1 VVAVIKNSLQKK
13 KKKEMTLF
21 SLLPKF
27 WKAFLELER
36 RKDPTPLGHKI
47 LFSKKMDNENFV

>member
-1 VVAVIKNSLQKK
+1 MERFGHLSNTPFLVETTNEVAAAIKNSLQKKK

-27 WKAFLELER
+27 
-36 RKDPTPLGHKI
+36 
-47 LFSKKMDNENFV
+47 

>member
-1 VVAVIKNSLQKK
+1 MERFGHLSNEISYFLETTHEVVAVIKNSLQKK

-27 WKAFLELER
+27 
-36 RKDPTPLGHKI
+36 
-47 LFSKKMDNENFV
+47 